1 MSDKNMQIVR
11 RLLEEVWTQGNLS
24 LLPELITEDAVAYP
38 MPQFGAVHGSEG
50 YKQFIAVYKGVFQ
63 EMNFHIE
70 DQFSSGEKVATRWS
84 SEVTDAAQ
92 DGAEGMEPSSGPG
105 LLFSTLPEV
114 FGSMPAG
121 RLAGLAFYG
130 ALGGAA
136 FGATEIEAPELA
148 LTIAPPPTG
157 EGYHDRSSRPG
168 NFEAL
173 L

>member
-92 DGAEGMEPSSGPG
+92 DGAEGEHVTISGTTITHHDQSG
-105 LLFSTLPEV
+105 KIVAEWASWDTQSLLDS
-114 FGSMPAG
+114 
-121 RLAGLAFYG
+121 
-130 ALGGAA
+130 AA
-136 FGATEIEAPELA
+136 APQILEQLS
-148 LTIAPPPTG
+148 L
-157 EGYHDRSSRPG
+157 RV
-168 NFEAL
+168 
-173 L
+173 